1 MIERKLNSGRSIL
14 EMLGVLAIIAVIT
27 LMGLGLIRFLINYAE
42 AYSTI
47 KSANETAMELR
58 IRQGRGYLVENYW
71 MFNANITRWEEQRV
85 LTLAMRN
92 TTPED
97 LCKAIL
103 RQAERNTEIIHVEPA
118 NCTADNNQVVFY
130 FAFDEGTYRPDG
142 KDARRCIGS

>member
-71 MFNANITRWEEQRV
+71 MFNANIITTREGQRV
-85 LTLAMRN
+85 LTLTM
-92 TTPED
+92 
-97 LCKAIL
+97 
-103 RQAERNTEIIHVEPA
+103 
-118 NCTADNNQVVFY
+118 
-130 FAFDEGTYRPDG
+130 
-142 KDARRCIGS
+142 